1 MPSLGPRIVRK
12 ISGWM
17 RCTDRKM
24 VRIPVTDDAQTG
36 VTMRFLPATAVGVVA
51 SALVLAACE
60 GPQASTAPNETPSFS
75 RISAQTQY
83 TATLT
88 CNAAASRSYAN
99 ITFQG
104 VLGTSLFCN
113 PTAGN
118 QVTVTSFSEF
128 TWGII
133 LQDNTG
139 YVKSCPRNGDGF
151 SRSTRTGQFSCK
163 DAKTGLSVV
172 LTVEPS

>member
-1 MPSLGPRIVRK
+1 
-12 ISGWM
+12 
-17 RCTDRKM
+17 
-24 VRIPVTDDAQTG
+24 
-36 VTMRFLPATAVGVVA
+36 MRFLPAAPVGFVA
-51 SALVLAACE
+51 FALALALAACN
-60 GPQASTAPNETPSFS
+60 GPQGSTAPNETPSFS

-88 CNAAASRSYAN
+88 CNAAASRSFST
-99 ITFQG
+99 IVFTG
-104 VLGTSLFCN
+104 VLGTFLFCN

-128 TWGII
+128 SWNII

-139 YVKSCPRNGDGF
+139 GHVKTCPRKGEVLG
-151 SRSTRTGQFSCK
+151 SSTRTGQFSCK